1 MSNEKPQFEETNNPK
16 KNLDLGEVI
25 NNAFEIYKKTALI
38 GGLAFI
44 VLMSAIMMFT
54 SIGISYFI
62 GIEKFPE
69 MMKNFNP
76 DTLSLNEMALYYTI
90 VIAFTVLIAPFVA
103 GMLKIAHDA
112 DSNEEVSIAS
122 MYSYVNSPQFLDI
135 LLVTAIVSFF
145 SIGINLFFKYTLP
158 NTTGE
163 ILGFVTSYSVSILTF
178 IAIPLVLFKKLNFIQ
193 AIQSSCTSV
202 AKHFF
207 SVLLLMIVAGL
218 FAAIGIFA
226 FCIGFF
232 FTIPFAYAVQY
243 SIYKRLS

>member
-1 MSNEKPQFEETNNPK
+1 
-16 KNLDLGEVI
+16 
-25 NNAFEIYKKTALI
+25 
-38 GGLAFI
+38 
-44 VLMSAIMMFT
+44 
-54 SIGISYFI
+54 
-62 GIEKFPE
+62 
-69 MMKNFNP
+69 
-76 DTLSLNEMALYYTI
+76 MALYYAI

-112 DSNEEVSIAS
+112 DRNEEVSIAS
-122 MYSYVNSPQFLDI
+122 VYSYVNSPQFLDI
-135 LLVTAIVSFF
+135 VLATAIVSFF
-145 SIGINLFFKYTLP
+145 SIVINLFFKYILP

-218 FAAIGIFA
+218 FAAVGIFA